1 MDRSHRT
8 EKLYLQAFRE
18 IRQYIVDQ
26 NLQPGD
32 SLPTEQQLCQKLGV
46 SRNVLREAIKS
57 MEVMGLIEACPGRG
71 TELREFNFEFL
82 LQNVLCFAGKDQD
95 RRFNE
100 LASLQKTLELSY
112 IRPVFQA
119 ISPETVKELRA
130 CADELRLA
138 EAQSLTAFRLHHRF
152 NTLLYRDVDNRL
164 LRDLLNAVDI
174 MQLHYHS
181 TGALPDL
188 PAPDRMDAVV
198 LTLEEYNF
206 QAFARAIT
214 DYFSDGIFAK
224 QNFMVYEQM

>member
-1 MDRSHRT
+1 MNRSDRT

-32 SLPTEQQLCQKLGV
+32 PLPTEQQLCQKLGV
-46 SRNVLREAIKS
+46 SRNVLREAIKG

-71 TELREFNFEFL
+71 TEVREFSYDFL

-95 RRFNE
+95 RRIDE

-112 IRPVFQA
+112 IRQVFQA
-119 ISPETVKELRA
+119 ITPETVKELRA
-130 CADELRLA
+130 CADELRLT
-138 EAQSLTAFRLHHRF
+138 EKGSLSAFRLHHRF

-164 LRDLLNAVDI
+164 LHDLLRAVDA
-174 MQLHYHS
+174 MQLYYHS
-181 TGALPDL
+181 TSVLPDL
-188 PAPDRMDAVV
+188 PDTDRIDAVV
-198 LTLEEYNF
+198 RALEDYNF

-214 DYFSDGIFAK
+214 NYFSDGIFAK

>member
-82 LQNVLCFAGKDQD
+82 LQNVLCFAGQDQA
-95 RRFNE
+95 RRADE
-100 LASLQKTLELSY
+100 LAGLQKTLELSY
-112 IRPVFQA
+112 MRQA
-119 ISPETVKELRA
+119 F
-130 CADELRLA
+130 
-138 EAQSLTAFRLHHRF
+138 QSLSSDTVTQLRQTVSELYPVRDSLPDALRLHHRF
-152 NTLLYRDVDNRL
+152 HTMLFRELDNVLLH
-164 LRDLLNAVDI
+164 DLLTAVDTL
-174 MQLHYHS
+174 QLQYHR
-181 TGALPDL
+181 TGQLPSI
-188 PAPDRMDAVV
+188 PEPERMEAVV
-198 LTLEEYNF
+198 LALEEYNY
-206 QAFARAIT
+206 QAFAQAMVT
-214 DYFSDGIFAK
+214 YFSGGIFGK
-224 QNFMVYEQM
+224 QDIPFYEL